1 VIGSHISHYRILS
14 KIGQGGMGEVY
25 LAEDLQLDRK
35 VALKFLPE
43 GQASDETAR
52 RRLLREANAAARLDH
67 PFITKV
73 YEVGEGA
80 SPAGAPG
87 IPFIAMEPN
96 RRMRGLIRKKCR
108 RRAQPS

>member
-1 VIGSHISHYRILS
+1 MIGSQISHYRILS
-14 KIGQGGMGEVY
+14 KIGKGGMGEVY

-43 GQASDETAR
+43 GQVPDETSR

-73 YEVGEGA
+73 YEVGQGDAAPRSRDPVHRDGA
-80 SPAGAPG
+80 
-87 IPFIAMEPN
+87 
-96 RRMRGLIRKKCR
+96 RRGRD
-108 RRAQPS
+108 AS